1 MKDSKKREYL
11 IKILTFYLETAK
23 ALLIYFKAVATTKE
37 AKDICTKSI
46 RNANKSLKVI
56 TLINHVEILEYLYA
70 TFIGN
75 NAIAYS
81 VSGKVVLSKKL
92 SYYDTNKGFKEFQE
106 MLEEQKKE
114 NEEREKKRKES
125 VEALKRAKEMGKKV
139 EMVYDKN
146 NKTTKPMIIE
156 EKANA

>member
-11 IKILTFYLETAK
+11 LKILENYLQTCKSLME
-23 ALLIYFKAVATTKE
+23 YFKAVASTKE
-37 AKDICTKSI
+37 AKNICSKSI
-46 RNANKSLKVI
+46 RDLNKSLKVI
-56 TLINHVEILEYLYA
+56 TLINHIEILEYLYA

-139 EMVYDKN
+139 EMVYDKDT
-146 NKTTKPMIIE
+146 KTTKPMIIE